1 MSIRDVIIVGSGP
14 AGYTAA
20 IYTARAGLKPL
31 VFESSI
37 AAGGALMNTTDI
49 ENFPGFP
56 EGLPG
61 PELMARMREQAARF
75 GAELITDDVTA
86 LELGGSIK
94 IVRDSEGNEYQARTV
109 ILATG
114 SGYRNLGLASE
125 QSFVGKGLSWCATC
139 DGFFYRGK
147 SVAVVGGGDSAI
159 EEATFLTRFADKV
172 TLIHRRDSFRA
183 SKIMVQRLEENDK
196 IELALNSEVVSLNGS
211 PKLESLTLRDVVTGE
226 TRDLPVAGLFEAI
239 GHTPRSEL
247 VEGQVELIEGGYV
260 KTAPDGTATNIPGVF
275 ACGDLV
281 DHVYRQAI
289 SAAGS
294 GCRAALDAER
304 YILGVI

>member
-37 AAGGALMNTTDI
+37 ASGGALMNTTDI

-61 PELMARMREQAARF
+61 PELMGRMREQAARF
-75 GAELITDDVTA
+75 GAELIADDVTA
-86 LELGGSIK
+86 LELGGNIK

-147 SVAVVGGGDSAI
+147 SIAVVGGGDSAI

-172 TLIHRRDSFRA
+172 TLIHRRDTFRA
-183 SKIMVQRLEENDK
+183 SKIMVERLEKDEK
-196 IELALNSEVVSLNGS
+196 IELALNCEIVSLNGS
-211 PKLESLTLRDVVTGE
+211 PKLESLTLRDVNTGE
-226 TRDLPVAGLFEAI
+226 TRRLPVAGLFEAI

-247 VEGQVELIEGGYV
+247 VEGQVDLIEGGYV

-289 SAAGS
+289 NAAAS

-304 YILGVI
+304 YLLGVI